1 VLCTLAA
8 LCAFGLSACANTI
21 QHQPVA
27 PSFLEP
33 LVMQRAFPIYWLG
46 GAFRRLPI
54 IGVGRD
60 PAGAYEIQY
69 GNCTQGGENVCVTP
83 LQIVTSPD
91 NSFRPGGSIP
101 QRHISVR
108 GVPGTAAQG
117 GTTIE
122 LSTGTVVVD
131 IYADS
136 PALARAAA
144 REMVTIN
151 ALQLPGE
158 PLPRPLP
165 NTGFAQKPLL
175 SQQPPT
181 PPLARVVSAD

>member
-1 VLCTLAA
+1 
-8 LCAFGLSACANTI
+8 
-21 QHQPVA
+21 
-27 PSFLEP
+27 
-33 LVMQRAFPIYWLG
+33 MQRAFPIYWLG

-69 GNCTQGGENVCVTP
+69 GNCTQGGESVCVTP

-101 QRHISVR
+101 QRRISVR

-117 GTTIE
+117 GMTIE

-151 ALQLPGE
+151 ALQLPGRAAAAAGCRTRASRRNRCS
-158 PLPRPLP
+158 P
-165 NTGFAQKPLL
+165 
-175 SQQPPT
+175 QQPPT